1 MVYGGRG
8 MNNLGQRIKS
18 IRLSFG
24 ENMREFGERF
34 DASDSLVSRWEKHGV
49 VPTPERLKAIA
60 ELSNQTVDELLDATD
75 YKQLYE
81 QQKQRADQAEKR
93 WEKLKEHFI
102 KEKEQSF
109 GILSWSR
116 NNGML
121 ELIEKLEE
129 DGE

>member
-1 MVYGGRG
+1 MIKVGEVYQDKTTNKHYEVLNFFAGQIKISDGK
-8 MNNLGQRIKS
+8 NQYYISEEHFNLIFES
-18 IRLSFG
+18 
-24 ENMREFGERF
+24 
-34 DASDSLVSRWEKHGV
+34 
-49 VPTPERLKAIA
+49 P
-60 ELSNQTVDELLDATD
+60 D
-75 YKQLYE
+75 YKKMYE
-81 QQKQRADQAEKR
+81 QQKQRADRAEKR
-93 WEKLKEHFI
+93 WEKIKEHFI